1 MAINVAPTNKDE
13 PTAGIAYRKALILL
27 ERHARGSRGYISF
40 PECRRV
46 LSHLY
51 HLSKDE
57 VFVFLGEM
65 EEQGLCLN
73 IPYHGIKINKEE
85 MGKIK

>member
-1 MAINVAPTNKDE
+1 MNTYALPANKDE

-27 ERHARGSRGYISF
+27 ERHARGNGGYISF

-65 EEQGLCLN
+65 EEQGLCRI
-73 IPYHGIKINKEE
+73 IPYHGVKINREE
-85 MGKIK
+85 RGMIL